1 MKNKTSVLFC
11 FFSFSLAALNTRGEA
26 FSRGDNQQKKKQSL
40 RFVSDSNE
48 EKKSD
53 KVRKKQKRKNDA

>member
-26 FSRGDNQQKKKQSL
+26 FSSGDNQQKKKQSL